1 MDSSH
6 HSLHTGTKL
15 LAKMD
20 QNHSTTLFLYNLKI
34 KHVKKF
40 FFGGNM
46 NICHGN
52 MLVFSDMKKT
62 KLFASYCLSKI
73 VILMT
78 LLARHFS
85 ICSSVQCWENR
96 VRSMLTYIDASLA
109 LQFLRNTPRFFLCSM
124 SNRRFRT
131 RWLKS
136 LSYGHLKDFQKSIF

>member
-1 MDSSH
+1 VKEKTHLDSSH

-40 FFGGNM
+40 IFGGDM
-46 NICHGN
+46 NISLGN

-78 LLARHFS
+78 LLARLFS
-85 ICSSVQCWENR
+85 ICSSVR
-96 VRSMLTYIDASLA
+96 RSVGPWVT
-109 LQFLRNTPRFFLCSM
+109 RFFL
-124 SNRRFRT
+124 NREIRVET
-131 RWLKS
+131 AYKS
-136 LSYGHLKDFQKSIF
+136 